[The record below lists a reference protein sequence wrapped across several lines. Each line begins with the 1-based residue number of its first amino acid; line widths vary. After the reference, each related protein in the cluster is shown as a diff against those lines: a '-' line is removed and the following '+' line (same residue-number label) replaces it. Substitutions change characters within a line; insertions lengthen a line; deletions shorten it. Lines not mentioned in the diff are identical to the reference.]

1 MKKNR
6 SVRIIAIASISILL
20 IIGSLSL
27 ISFNNDDF
35 KLVKSLEIYYTL
47 FRELNMFY
55 VDETDPEKLVES
67 SIEGMLENLD
77 PYTTFIPESDQENF
91 NFMTT
96 GEYGGIG
103 ALIRKNGDYAIIAEP
118 YKGFPAEKN
127 GLKAGDTILYIDGES
142 MKGKEIT
149 FISEQLKGT
158 PGTSVKITLKRINID
173 KEFEKDLV
181 REKININNV
190 PYWGMV
196 DKEIG
201 YIRLGNFTTDAAKEV
216 KKALSELE
224 KEYQPSGLII
234 DIRGNPGGL
243 LIEAVDIAS
252 LFVDY
257 GQEIVSTKGRVNQWD
272 YIYKTRSAPVD
283 TNIPLVVLVNRAS
296 ASASEILAGS
306 MQDLDRG
313 VIIGQRTY
321 GKGLVQTTRNLAYNS
336 KLKVTTAKYYIP
348 SGRCIQALDFSNRNE
363 DGSVGHIPD
372 SLISEF
378 NTKNGRKVYD
388 GGGILP
394 DIETKQQNLSQF
406 TISLY
411 TQNIIFDYA
420 TLFVSRHDSILPVGK
435 FRITDDMYNDFENYV
450 RQRNFTYTT
459 KSEES
464 LKKLIE
470 TARQEKYYDLASS
483 EFSSLEL
490 KLTHDN
496 SKDLFHFRDE
506 ISSLLKQEIVSRYYY
521 QWGTMEATIEDD
533 SEISKAVEVLKDPK
547 LYYSLLA
554 VEYQDVHANT
564 NE

>member
-1 MKKNR
+1 M
-6 SVRIIAIASISILL
+6 V
-20 IIGSLSL
+20 
-27 ISFNNDDF
+27 SFSNDDF

-67 SIEGMLENLD
+67 SIEGMLEELD

-103 ALIRKNGDYAIIAEP
+103 ALIRRSGEYAIIAEP
-118 YKGFPAEKN
+118 YQGFPAEKN
-127 GLKAGDTILYIDGES
+127 GLKAGDTILTIDGES

-149 FISEQLKGT
+149 YISDKLKGT
-158 PGTSVKITLKRINID
+158 PGTSVKIAIKRINLD
-173 KEFEKDLV
+173 KEFEQILE

-190 PYWGMV
+190 PYWGMI

-201 YIRLGNFTTDAAKEV
+201 YIRLANFTTDAAKEV
-216 KKALSELE
+216 KKAISELE
-224 KEYQPSGLII
+224 IKYQLSGLII

-252 LFVDY
+252 LFVEY

-272 YIYKTRSAPVD
+272 YVYKTRSAPVD
-283 TNIPLVVLVNRAS
+283 TNIPVVVLVNRAS

-336 KLKVTTAKYYIP
+336 RLKVTTAKYYIP

-378 NTKNGRKVYD
+378 TTKNGRKVYD

-394 DIETKQQNLSQF
+394 DIETKPQNLSQVS
-406 TISLY
+406 ISLY

-420 TLFVSRHDSILPVGK
+420 TLFASQHDSIPRVSEFNVNGE
-435 FRITDDMYNDFENYV
+435 IYDDFKNYV
-450 RQRNFTYTT
+450 LKRNFTYST

-464 LKKLIE
+464 LKKLVE
-470 TARQEKYYDLASS
+470 TARQEKYYELASS
-483 EFSSLEL
+483 EFSALES

-496 SKDLFHFRDE
+496 TKDLFHFSEE
-506 ISSLLKQEIVSRYYY
+506 IASLLKQEIVSRFYY
-521 QWGTMEATIEDD
+521 QKGSMEAAIENDT
-533 SEISKAVEVLKDPK
+533 EIKKAIEVLKDPEM
-547 LYYSLLA
+547 YYSLLQF
-554 VEYQDVHANT
+554 EYQDVHAAVN
-564 NE
+564 

>member
-1 MKKNR
+1 MKNKR
-6 SVRIIAIASISILL
+6 FVRRTIVAAISILL
-20 IIGSLSL
+20 IVGSLSL
-27 ISFNNDDF
+27 LSFNNDDF

-67 SIEGMLENLD
+67 SIDGMLENLD
-77 PYTTFIPESDQENF
+77 PYTTFIPESDQETF

-103 ALIRKNGDYAIIAEP
+103 ALIRRSGDYAIIAEP

-127 GLKAGDTILYIDGES
+127 GLKAGDIILNIDGES

-149 FISEQLKGT
+149 YISEQLKGT
-158 PGTSVKITLKRINID
+158 PGTSVKILLKRINTE
-173 KEFEKDLV
+173 KEIEKILE

-190 PYWGMV
+190 PYYGMI
-196 DKEIG
+196 DHEIG
-201 YIRLGNFTTDAAKEV
+201 YVRLANFTTDAAKEV

-224 KEYQPSGLII
+224 KEHQLSGLVV
-234 DIRGNPGGL
+234 DVRGNPGGL

-252 LFVDY
+252 LFVEY

-272 YIYKTRSAPVD
+272 YIYKTRSSPID
-283 TNIPLVVLVNRAS
+283 TKIPLVVLVNRAS

-363 DGSVGHIPD
+363 DGSVGVIPD

-378 NTKNGRKVYD
+378 TTKNGRKVYD

-394 DIETKQQNLSQF
+394 DIETKPVNLSQF
-406 TISLY
+406 SISLY

-420 TLFVSRHDSILPVGK
+420 TLYASQHDSIPPVDD
-435 FRITDDMYNDFENYV
+435 FTITDEIYNDFKNYV
-450 RQRNFTYTT
+450 LKRNFTYSTR
-459 KSEES
+459 SEES

-470 TARQEKYYDLASS
+470 TARQEKYYDLADS
-483 EFSSLEL
+483 EFSALEI

-496 SKDLFHFRDE
+496 TKDLFHFKDE
-506 ISSLLKQEIVSRYYY
+506 ISYLLKQEIVSRYYY
-521 QWGTMEATIEDD
+521 QWGSMEAAIENDV
-533 SEISKAVEVLKDPK
+533 EIGKAIEVLKDPK
-547 LYYSLLA
+547 LYNSLLA
-554 VEYQDVHANT
+554 FE
-564 NE
+564 

>member
-1 MKKNR
+1 MKNKR
-6 SVRIIAIASISILL
+6 FVRRTIVAAISILL
-20 IIGSLSL
+20 IVGSLSL
-27 ISFNNDDF
+27 LSFNNDDF

-67 SIEGMLENLD
+67 SIDGMLENLD
-77 PYTTFIPESDQENF
+77 PYTTFIPESDQETF

-103 ALIRKNGDYAIIAEP
+103 ALIRRSGDYTIIAEP

-127 GLKAGDTILYIDGES
+127 GLKAGDTILNIDGES

-149 FISEQLKGT
+149 YISEQLKGT
-158 PGTSVKITLKRINID
+158 PGTSVKILLKRINTE
-173 KEFEKDLV
+173 KEIEKILE

-190 PYWGMV
+190 PYYGMI
-196 DKEIG
+196 DHEIG
-201 YIRLGNFTTDAAKEV
+201 YVRLANFTTDAVKEV

-224 KEYQPSGLII
+224 KEHQLSGLVV
-234 DIRGNPGGL
+234 DVRGNPGGL

-252 LFVDY
+252 LFVEY

-272 YIYKTRSAPVD
+272 YIYKTRSSPID
-283 TNIPLVVLVNRAS
+283 TKIPLVVLVNRAS

-363 DGSVGHIPD
+363 DGSVGVIPD

-378 NTKNGRKVYD
+378 TTKNGRKVYD

-394 DIETKQQNLSQF
+394 DIETKPVNLSQF
-406 TISLY
+406 SISLY

-420 TLFVSRHDSILPVGK
+420 TLYASQHDSIPPVAD
-435 FRITDDMYNDFENYV
+435 FTITDEIYNDFKNYV
-450 RQRNFTYTT
+450 LKRNFTYSTR
-459 KSEES
+459 SEES

-470 TARQEKYYDLASS
+470 TARQEKYYDLADS
-483 EFSSLEL
+483 EFSALEI

-496 SKDLFHFRDE
+496 TKDFFHFKDE
-506 ISSLLKQEIVSRYYY
+506 ISYLLKQEIVSRYYY
-521 QWGTMEATIEDD
+521 QWGSMEAAIENDV
-533 SEISKAVEVLKDPK
+533 EIGKAIEVLKDPK
-547 LYYSLLA
+547 LYNSLLA
-554 VEYQDVHANT
+554 FE
-564 NE
+564 

>member
-1 MKKNR
+1 MKNKR
-6 SVRIIAIASISILL
+6 FIRRTVVAAISILL
-20 IIGSLSL
+20 IVGSLSL
-27 ISFNNDDF
+27 LSFNNDDF
-35 KLVKSLEIYYTL
+35 KLVKNLEIYYSL

-67 SIEGMLENLD
+67 SINGMLENLD
-77 PYTTFIPESDQENF
+77 PYTTFIPESDQETF

-103 ALIRKNGDYAIIAEP
+103 ALIRRSGDYAIIAEP

-127 GLKAGDTILYIDGES
+127 GLRAGDTIINIDGES
-142 MKGKEIT
+142 MKGKEISY
-149 FISEQLKGT
+149 ISEQLKGT
-158 PGTSVKITLKRINID
+158 PGTSVKIIVKRINTE
-173 KEFEKDLV
+173 KEIEKVLE

-190 PYWGMV
+190 PYYGII
-196 DKEIG
+196 DKGIG
-201 YIRLGNFTTDAAKEV
+201 YIRLSNFTTDASKEV
-216 KKALSELE
+216 KKALTELE
-224 KEYQPSGLII
+224 KEHQLSGLVV
-234 DIRGNPGGL
+234 DVRGNPGGL

-252 LFVDY
+252 LFVEY

-272 YIYKTRSAPVD
+272 YVYKTRSSPVD
-283 TNIPLVVLVNRAS
+283 IRIPLVVLVNRAS

-306 MQDLDRG
+306 VQDLDRG

-348 SGRCIQALDFSNRNE
+348 SGRCIQAVDFSNRNE
-363 DGSVGHIPD
+363 DGSVGAIPD

-378 NTKNGRKVYD
+378 TTKNGRKVYD

-394 DIETKQQNLSQF
+394 DIETKPVNLSQF

-420 TLFVSRHDSILPVGK
+420 TLYASQHDSIPAVAD
-435 FRITDDMYNDFENYV
+435 FIISDEIYNDFKNYV
-450 RQRNFTYTT
+450 FKRNFTYSTR
-459 KSEES
+459 SEES

-470 TARQEKYYDLASS
+470 TARQEKYYDLADS
-483 EFSSLEL
+483 EFSALEE

-496 SKDLFHFRDE
+496 AKDLFHFKDE
-506 ISSLLKQEIVSRYYY
+506 ITYLLKQEIVSRYYY
-521 QWGTMEATIEDD
+521 QWGSMEAAIENDV
-533 SEISKAVEVLKDPK
+533 EIGKAIEVLKDPK
-547 LYYSLLA
+547 LYNSLLA
-554 VEYQDVHANT
+554 FE
-564 NE
+564 

>member
-1 MKKNR
+1 MKNKR
-6 SVRIIAIASISILL
+6 FVRRTIVAAISILL
-20 IIGSLSL
+20 IVGSLSL
-27 ISFNNDDF
+27 LSFNNDDF

-67 SIEGMLENLD
+67 SINGMLENLD
-77 PYTTFIPESDQENF
+77 PYTTFIPESDQETF

-103 ALIRKNGDYAIIAEP
+103 ALIRRSGDYAIIAEP

-127 GLKAGDTILYIDGES
+127 GLKAGDTILNIDGES

-149 FISEQLKGT
+149 YISEQLKGT
-158 PGTSVKITLKRINID
+158 PGTSVKILLKRINTE
-173 KEFEKDLV
+173 KEIEKILE

-190 PYWGMV
+190 PYYGMI
-196 DKEIG
+196 DHEIG
-201 YIRLGNFTTDAAKEV
+201 YVRLANFTTDAVKEV

-224 KEYQPSGLII
+224 KEHQLSGLVV
-234 DIRGNPGGL
+234 DVRGNPGGL

-252 LFVDY
+252 LFVEY

-272 YIYKTRSAPVD
+272 YIYKTRSSPID
-283 TNIPLVVLVNRAS
+283 TKIPLVVLVNRAS

-363 DGSVGHIPD
+363 DGSVGVIPD

-378 NTKNGRKVYD
+378 TTKNGRKVYD

-394 DIETKQQNLSQF
+394 DIETKPVNLSQF
-406 TISLY
+406 SISLY

-420 TLFVSRHDSILPVGK
+420 TLYASQHDSIPPVAD
-435 FRITDDMYNDFENYV
+435 FTITDEIYNDFKNYV
-450 RQRNFTYTT
+450 LKRNFTYSTR
-459 KSEES
+459 SEES

-470 TARQEKYYDLASS
+470 TARQEKYYDLADS
-483 EFSSLEL
+483 EFSALEI

-496 SKDLFHFRDE
+496 TKDFFHFKDE
-506 ISSLLKQEIVSRYYY
+506 ISYLLKQEIVSRYYY
-521 QWGTMEATIEDD
+521 QWGSMEAAIENDV
-533 SEISKAVEVLKDPK
+533 EIGKAIEVLKDPK
-547 LYYSLLA
+547 LYNSLLA
-554 VEYQDVHANT
+554 FE
-564 NE
+564 

>member
-1 MKKNR
+1 MKRKKI
-6 SVRIIAIASISILL
+6 VRTIIIVSFSIL
-20 IIGSLSL
+20 IISGSLSL

-55 VDETDPEKLVES
+55 VDQTDPEKLVDA
-67 SIEGMLENLD
+67 SINGMLEELD

-103 ALIRKNGDYAIIAEP
+103 ALIRRNGDYAIIAEP
-118 YKGFPAEKN
+118 YKGYPAEKN
-127 GLKAGDTILYIDGES
+127 GLKAGDTILYINGES
-142 MKGKEIT
+142 MKGKEIN

-158 PGTSVKITLKRINID
+158 PGTTVKLTLKRINTD
-173 KEFEKDLV
+173 KEIEKAIV
-181 REKININNV
+181 REKINISNV
-190 PYWGMV
+190 PYWAMLDNKV
-196 DKEIG
+196 G
-201 YIRLGNFTTDAAKEV
+201 YIRLANFTTDAAKEV
-216 KKALSELE
+216 RQALTGLE
-224 KEYQPSGLII
+224 KENKLSGIII

-257 GQEIVSTKGRVNQWD
+257 GQEIVSTKGRVDQWN
-272 YIYKTRSAPVD
+272 YVYKTRSTPVD
-283 TNIPLVVLVNRAS
+283 TGIPIAVLVNRGS

-306 MQDLDRG
+306 IQDLDRG

-378 NTKNGRKVYD
+378 STKNGRKVYD

-394 DIETKQQNLSQF
+394 DIQTTPENLSQF
-406 TISLY
+406 SVSLY

-420 TLFVSRHDSILPVGK
+420 TLYASRHDSIPPVHK
-435 FRITDDMYNDFENYV
+435 FKITDETYIDFENYV
-450 RQRNFTYTT
+450 RRRNFTYST

-464 LKKLIE
+464 LQKLIE
-470 TARQEKYYDLASS
+470 TAKQEKYYDLAKT
-483 EFSSLEL
+483 EFANLET

-496 SKDLFHFRDE
+496 NKDLLHFRDE

-521 QWGTMEATIEDD
+521 QWGSMEAAIENDND
-533 SEISKAVEVLKDPK
+533 ITQAINVLEDPQ
-547 LYYSLLA
+547 LYHSLLTVKA
-554 VEYQDVHANT
+554 EDVHADVK
-564 NE
+564 

>member
-1 MKKNR
+1 MKNKR
-6 SVRIIAIASISILL
+6 FLRRIIVATVSILL
-20 IIGSLSL
+20 IVGSLSL
-27 ISFNNDDF
+27 LSFNNDDF

-67 SIEGMLENLD
+67 SIDGMLENLD
-77 PYTTFIPESDQENF
+77 PYTTFIPESDQETF

-103 ALIRKNGDYAIIAEP
+103 ALIRRSGDYAIIAEP

-127 GLKAGDTILYIDGES
+127 GLKAGDTIINIDGES
-142 MKGKEIT
+142 MKGKEISY
-149 FISEQLKGT
+149 ISEQLKGT
-158 PGTSVKITLKRINID
+158 PGTSVKIILKRINTE
-173 KEFEKDLV
+173 KEIEKILE

-190 PYWGMV
+190 PYYGMI
-196 DKEIG
+196 DQEIG
-201 YIRLGNFTTDAAKEV
+201 YIRLANFTTDAAKEV

-224 KEYQPSGLII
+224 EEHQLSGLVV
-234 DIRGNPGGL
+234 DVRGNPGGL
-243 LIEAVDIAS
+243 LIESVDIAS
-252 LFVDY
+252 LFVEY

-272 YIYKTRSAPVD
+272 YVYKTRSSPID
-283 TNIPLVVLVNRAS
+283 TKIPLVVLVNRAS

-313 VIIGQRTY
+313 IIIGQRTY

-348 SGRCIQALDFSNRNE
+348 SGRCIQALDFTNRNE
-363 DGSVGHIPD
+363 DGSVGAIPD

-378 NTKNGRKVYD
+378 TTKNGRKVYD

-394 DIETKQQNLSQF
+394 DIETKPVNLSQF
-406 TISLY
+406 SISLF

-420 TLFVSRHDSILPVGK
+420 TLYSSRHDSIPPVTD
-435 FRITDDMYNDFENYV
+435 FIITDEIYNDFKNYV
-450 RQRNFTYTT
+450 FKRNFTYSTR
-459 KSEES
+459 SEES

-470 TARQEKYYDLASS
+470 TARQEKYYDLADS
-483 EFSSLEL
+483 EFTALEE

-496 SKDLFHFRDE
+496 TKDLFHFKDE
-506 ISSLLKQEIVSRYYY
+506 ISYLLKQEIVSRYYY
-521 QWGTMEATIEDD
+521 QWGSMEAAIENDV
-533 SEISKAVEVLKDPK
+533 EIGKAIEVLKDPK
-547 LYYSLLA
+547 LYNSLLA
-554 VEYQDVHANT
+554 FK
-564 NE
+564 